1 MMRIDVLTMTA
12 AVALLAAHSA
22 QAASKAK
29 FYETCQTSVTQ
40 ARELVPPPPPDIAG
54 TAAKVGAAADVAGK
68 LGGAFGLGGLG
79 GLGKVASTTQ
89 QVAKYSSMV
98 GDATQYMSKMKQD
111 YPDAATRISAYGDK
125 MGADADKVAQAQALV
140 DTAHDCYQKSFT
152 DLQAGVASKEIK
164 SKDAKDRQKEIQAG
178 VGDMASIVAD
188 AKTTMNA
195 NMKSYNDAINGDT
208 QGMGINLGTIVSA
221 AGAAGVTP
229 QSAMG
234 LPTVPGVANTPE
246 AQAQAYQ
253 AAAIAQ
259 QNGYSATNSR
269 AQNYAALAKTQ
280 NTMALGNLNQLSN
293 MRTISSGPLGAANV
307 AGAVAGMA
315 KNAGGSDQAAA
326 VPDVPSAMMDS
337 LAKVGAD
344 SGKYMGTFA
353 DLDAKAAKVAEL
365 KTAVSAKIE

>member
-1 MMRIDVLTMTA
+1 
-12 AVALLAAHSA
+12 
-22 QAASKAK
+22 
-29 FYETCQTSVTQ
+29 
-40 ARELVPPPPPDIAG
+40 
-54 TAAKVGAAADVAGK
+54 
-68 LGGAFGLGGLG
+68 
-79 GLGKVASTTQ
+79 
-89 QVAKYSSMV
+89 
-98 GDATQYMSKMKQD
+98 MKQD
-111 YPDAATRISAYGDK
+111 YPDAATRIAAYGDK
-125 MGADADKVAQAQALV
+125 MGADADKVAQAQAQI
-140 DTAHDCYQKSFT
+140 DTAHDCYQKAFT
-152 DLQAGVASKEIK
+152 DLQAGVAAKEIK
-164 SKDAKDRQKEIQAG
+164 GKDAKDRQKEIQEG
-178 VGDMASIVAD
+178 VGEMSSIVAD

-234 LPTVPGVANTPE
+234 LPKVPGVADNPE

-259 QNGYSATNSR
+259 QNGYSASNSR

-293 MRTISSGPLGAANV
+293 MRTISSGPMGGANA
-307 AGAVAGMA
+307 AAMAAGMA
-315 KNAGGSDQAAA
+315 KSAGSGGQAAA
-326 VPDVPSAMMDS
+326 VPEVPSAMMDS

-353 DLDAKAAKVAEL
+353 DLDAKSEKLAAL
-365 KTAVSAKIE
+365 KTAVSTKIE